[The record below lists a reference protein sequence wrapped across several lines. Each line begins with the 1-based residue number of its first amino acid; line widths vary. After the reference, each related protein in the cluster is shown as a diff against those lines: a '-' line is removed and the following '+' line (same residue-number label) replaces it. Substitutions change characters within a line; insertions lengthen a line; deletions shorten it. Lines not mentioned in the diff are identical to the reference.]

1 VGVGCE
7 APPVLG
13 TATEAVDAEADAS
26 PALDGAGVGLAAEIS
41 GIGVLDRVAATVG
54 CGVVAAVEVVA
65 PVLEVMAGAVVS
77 GAAEATGVSRGAGV
91 T

>member
-7 APPVLG
+7 PPPV
-13 TATEAVDAEADAS
+13 TEVATGADVAIT
-26 PALDGAGVGLAAEIS
+26 LDGAGVGLAVETS

-54 CGVVAAVEVVA
+54 SGVATVDVTTVLDDAVEGVTGI
-65 PVLEVMAGAVVS
+65 AGV
-77 GAAEATGVSRGAGV
+77 GKGAGV